1 MQTMYEQL
9 QAHIAA
15 NAYKSGKNKG
25 DAPLDA
31 SRRSRSHERAIARAG
46 CMAVH
51 FHNTDVILAY
61 PDGRIVIDCNDW
73 ATSPTTRTCVNDA
86 LRWFGGNNAWLYSD
100 RMYGKTQLVLKTRC
114 GTYAYYDGITI
125 DPSGEI
131 MSEIKPFEGRRIDRD
146 ATKELY
152 ADMKE
157 CGFKDVFKLLHA
169 VADSPAIREIRED
182 DPNRLAVRHARSDE
196 LRDYITM
203 ELHAN
208 KWPYVVEMA
217 SFKQGFNWQTRNW
230 EAKKL
235 DAKTAWANLMETVKR
250 DLYTTVKIEEDTQ
263 ASNS

>member
-1 MQTMYEQL
+1 MRTMYEQL
-9 QAHIAA
+9 QAHIAKH
-15 NAYKSGKNKG
+15 AYTRGKNKG

-31 SRRSRSHERAIARAG
+31 SRRSRSHERVSPRAG

-131 MSEIKPFEGRRIDRD
+131 TSEIKPFEGRRIDRD

-157 CGFKDVFKLLHA
+157 CGFKDIFKLLHA
-169 VADSPAIREIRED
+169 VSERGGAPNQGDPVREHVFLSR
-182 DPNRLAVRHARSDE
+182 ASF
-196 LRDYITM
+196 LRDYITS

-208 KWPYVVEMA
+208 KWPYVVEMV
-217 SFKQGFNWQTRNW
+217 SFKQGYNWQTRNW
-230 EAKKL
+230 EYNKL
-235 DAKTAWANLMETVKR
+235 DAKTAWNNLMQRVKQ
-250 DLYTTVKIEEDTQ
+250 DLYDTVKIEEDTA